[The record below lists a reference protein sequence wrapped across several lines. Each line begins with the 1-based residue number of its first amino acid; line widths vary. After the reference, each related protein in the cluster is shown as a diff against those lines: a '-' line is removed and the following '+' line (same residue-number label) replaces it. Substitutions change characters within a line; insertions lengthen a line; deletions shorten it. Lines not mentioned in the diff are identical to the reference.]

1 MHAFEIRQF
10 HSLFLCT
17 MHYSHLEEF
26 RDFFRKQIQPT
37 PSRVTSPESSPHSL
51 IGRRSTSTPMTL
63 SPRPPHSFYSK
74 SAKLFKRQ
82 TTMEC
87 FEVKQ
92 QNSIPSY
99 FITQGNHPLCIF
111 VQNVYT
117 CTKSHEFLEKLSF
130 LKLFQI
136 FGIHLGTKLTFCFVF
151 YSAVFSDPVNEKTL
165 K

>member
-1 MHAFEIRQF
+1 MHAFEIGQF

-63 SPRPPHSFYSK
+63 SPRPPQSFYSK

-99 FITQGNHPLCIF
+99 FITQGTPSFVYFCSKFVYMYQESWILGKAIIFETLSDFWNTLRYKINLLLCFLFRSIF
-111 VQNVYT
+111 W
-117 CTKSHEFLEKLSF
+117 SS
-130 LKLFQI
+130 
-136 FGIHLGTKLTFCFVF
+136 
-151 YSAVFSDPVNEKTL
+151 
-165 K
+165 

>member
-1 MHAFEIRQF
+1 MHAFETWQF

-99 FITQGNHPLCIF
+99 FITQGTPSF
-111 VQNVYT
+111 VYFCSKCVYMYQESRILG
-117 CTKSHEFLEKLSF
+117 KSYHLWNSFRFLEY
-130 LKLFQI
+130 
-136 FGIHLGTKLTFCFVF
+136 T
-151 YSAVFSDPVNEKTL
+151 
-165 K
+165 

>member
-1 MHAFEIRQF
+1 MCMHLK
-10 HSLFLCT
+10 SLFLCT

-51 IGRRSTSTPMTL
+51 IGRRSTSTPMAL

-117 CTKSHEFLEKLSF
+117 CTKSHEFLEKAIIYETLSDFWNTLRYKINLLLCF
-130 LKLFQI
+130 LFRSI
-136 FGIHLGTKLTFCFVF
+136 FWSC
-151 YSAVFSDPVNEKTL
+151 
-165 K
+165 

>member
-1 MHAFEIRQF
+1 MHAFETWQF

-92 QNSIPSY
+92 QNNIPSY
-99 FITQGNHPLCIF
+99 FITQGTPSFVYFCSKCVYMYQESWILGKAIIFETLSDFWNTLRYKINLLLCFLFRSIF
-111 VQNVYT
+111 WS
-117 CTKSHEFLEKLSF
+117 C
-130 LKLFQI
+130 
-136 FGIHLGTKLTFCFVF
+136 
-151 YSAVFSDPVNEKTL
+151 
-165 K
+165 

>member
-1 MHAFEIRQF
+1 MH
-10 HSLFLCT
+10 H
-17 MHYSHLEEF
+17 SHLEEF

-63 SPRPPHSFYSK
+63 PRPPHSFYSK

-99 FITQGNHPLCIF
+99 FITQGTPSFVYFCSKC